1 MAATPTTLVPAG
13 STPALVRE
21 LTARV
26 RGGTARAGAGQ
37 DLTDGVQ
44 PRLVAEPVTPEGF
57 GASLAWAKSEG
68 LRVLVAGGRT
78 KLDWGAASGPIDLL
92 LSTARLDRVVEHRH
106 GDLTATVEAGATL
119 SAVNAALAAHGQ
131 RLPWDPPWADRA
143 TVGGIVAT
151 NDSGPSRH
159 GHGAPRDSIIGVTV
173 ARADGRVARAGG
185 IVVKNVAG
193 YDLSR
198 LLTGS
203 FGCLGVILTATFK
216 LAPAPPASRTLEV
229 TVDSLE
235 QAASVASSLAAAPL
249 TPTALE
255 VSSPPVRL
263 LARFESVEAS
273 VSEQA
278 EAARALVGARGS
290 AAILAGADEQ
300 AVWDRHAA
308 HWSAPGTLVK
318 LATVPAELFP
328 TLVWLRGR
336 AADAGV
342 ELAAAGRA
350 GLGVVDL
357 RLDGPLEAQAAVVSE
372 LRARLPLGRG
382 SAVVRR
388 GEPELRRQV
397 GAWGPIGDALPVM
410 QAIKRQF
417 DPAGTLNPGRGPG
430 GL

>member
-1 MAATPTTLVPAG
+1 MAPTPTTPVPAG
-13 STPALVRE
+13 STPALVKE
-21 LTARV
+21 LVARV
-26 RGGTARAGAGQ
+26 RDGTARAGAGR
-37 DLTDGVQ
+37 DVTDGVR
-44 PRLVAEPVTPEGF
+44 PRLVAEPATPEEL
-57 GASLAWAKSEG
+57 GASLAWATSES
-68 LRVLVAGGRT
+68 LRVQAAGGRT
-78 KLDWGAASGPIDLL
+78 KLDWGEASGPIDLL

-151 NDSGPSRH
+151 NDSGPRRH

-235 QAASVASSLAAAPL
+235 QAASIAAELAAAPL

-263 LARFESVEAS
+263 LARFESVDAS
-273 VSEQA
+273 VSQQA
-278 EAARALVGARGS
+278 EAARAVVGARGD
-290 AAILAGADEQ
+290 AAVRTAADEQ
-300 AVWDRHAA
+300 AVWERHAA
-308 HWSAPGTLVK
+308 HWSTPGTLVK

-336 AADAGV
+336 AADAGIA
-342 ELAAAGRA
+342 LTAAGRA

-357 RLDGPLEAQAAVVSE
+357 RLDGPLEAQAAVVAE

-382 SAVVRR
+382 SAVIRR
-388 GEPELRRQV
+388 GEPELRQKV
-397 GAWGPIGDALPVM
+397 GAWGTIGDALPVM

>member
-1 MAATPTTLVPAG
+1 MTPTPTAAPSP
-13 STPALVRE
+13 STPDLVGQ
-21 LTARV
+21 LAARV
-26 RGGTARAGAGQ
+26 SGGTARAAG
-37 DLTDGVQ
+37 DRDTVDGVQ
-44 PRLVAEPVTPEGF
+44 PRLVAEPATPDEL
-57 GASLAWAKSEG
+57 AAALAWATEER
-68 LRVLVAGGRT
+68 LRVLVTGGRT
-78 KLDWGAASGPIDLL
+78 KLSWGGASGPIDLL
-92 LSTARLDRVVEHRH
+92 LSTSRLARVVEHRH

-143 TVGGIVAT
+143 TIGGIVAT
-151 NDSGPSRH
+151 NDSGPRRH

-173 ARADGRVARAGG
+173 ARADGRLARAGG

-203 FGCLGVILTATFK
+203 FGCLGAILTATFK

-229 TVDSLE
+229 GVDSLE
-235 QAASVASSLAAAPL
+235 AAAPIAVDLAAAPL
-249 TPTALE
+249 TPTAIE
-255 VSSPPVRL
+255 VASPPVRL
-263 LARFESVEAS
+263 LVRFESVDVS
-273 VSEQA
+273 VAQQA
-278 EAARALVGARGS
+278 EEAGALVGTRG
-290 AAILAGADEQ
+290 ATAVHAGADERS
-300 AVWDRHAA
+300 VWEGHAA
-308 HWSAPGTLVK
+308 HWSAGGTLVK

-342 ELAAAGRA
+342 ALAAAGRA

-357 RLDGPLEAQAAVVSE
+357 RLDGPLDAQAAVVTE
-372 LRARLPLGRG
+372 LRARLPVGRG
-382 SAVVRR
+382 SAVIRR
-388 GEPELRRQV
+388 GGPELRQQV

-410 QAIKRQF
+410 QAVKRQF
-417 DPAGTLNPGRGPG
+417 DAAGMLNPGRGPG